1 MIPHAPANTSF
12 PRGGAFVSVPYVYRE
27 IMTSSR
33 AAALPGDR
41 SPLMNPKYQMVAEAL
56 RGDILDG
63 KYQKTLPTEQA
74 LCARFQVSRQTVRQ
88 ALSLLETE
96 RLIDRRQGS
105 GSHIRERKEPVPG
118 RPLSIAVVTTYI
130 SDYIFPSILREI
142 EAVCSENNS
151 APLLFA
157 TQNQFASERRIL
169 LTLLE
174 MDQLDGILIEGT
186 KTGLPNPNIKLYHE
200 ILDKGIPL
208 VFMHC
213 NFEQLPDTLSILDDN
228 VAGGRM
234 LVEYL
239 YRKGHRKIAG
249 IFKYDDIQG
258 RQRFVGY
265 LDAMQELGLPL
276 EDKNILWYGTEQKD
290 RFLRDGFDAA
300 WAAEFVA
307 SCSAVV
313 CYNDE
318 IAARL
323 VASLTKLGL
332 SVPGDVAVV
341 SFDNSPYSEMSSPRI
356 TSLSHGQHNVGR
368 QAAELLF
375 RHLRGE
381 VCASELVPWVLNEK
395 ESS

>member
-1 MIPHAPANTSF
+1 
-12 PRGGAFVSVPYVYRE
+12 
-27 IMTSSR
+27 
-33 AAALPGDR
+33 
-41 SPLMNPKYQMVAEAL
+41 MNPKYQIVADAL
-56 RGDILDG
+56 RAGILEG
-63 KYQKTLPTEQA
+63 RYSRTLPTEQA
-74 LCARFQVSRQTVRQ
+74 LCAQYQVSRQTVRQ

-105 GSHIRERKEPVPG
+105 GSHIREQKEQPAN
-118 RPLSIAVVTTYI
+118 RRLSIAVVTTYI

-157 TQNQFASERRIL
+157 TQNQFDSERRIL
-169 LTLLE
+169 LTLLGME
-174 MDQLDGILIEGT
+174 QLDGILIEGT
-186 KTGLPNPNIKLYHE
+186 KTGLPNPNIRLYQKLME
-200 ILDKGIPL
+200 KGIPL
-208 VFMHC
+208 VFMHG
-213 NFEQLPDTLSILDDN
+213 NYEQLPDTLSVLDDN
-228 VAGGRM
+228 VGGGRM

-239 YRKGHRKIAG
+239 YKKGHRKIAG

-258 RQRFVGY
+258 RGRFMGF
-265 LDAMQELGLPL
+265 LDAMQDLNLPL

-290 RFLRDGFDAA
+290 HYLREGFDPA
-300 WAAEFVA
+300 WAAEFL
-307 SCSAVV
+307 SGCTAVV

-323 VASLTKLGL
+323 VSCLTKLGL

-341 SFDNSPYSEMSSPRI
+341 SFDNSAYSEMSTPRV
-356 TSLSHGQHNVGR
+356 TSLSHAQYNVGR
-368 QAAELLF
+368 LAAEMLF

-381 VCASELVPWVLNEK
+381 TCASALVPWALVAK